1 MQHFNGDAFGAWQEI
16 DTGTRLHAHNGAKQA
31 QVMIATDQV
40 NAVTLRA
47 AIHDGPHHATRLRAF
62 GEEISNQNDARAGKP
77 TIDQEQQLLKL
88 CPTSMNITNGNRG
101 GLGPCR
107 GASCTGIAAR
117 PRRFHGGSVTWKVL
131 QVQ

>member
-1 MQHFNGDAFGAWQEI
+1 MVAAHEI
-16 DTGTRLHAHNGAKQA
+16 HA
-31 QVMIATDQV
+31 M
-40 NAVTLRA
+40 TLRA
-47 AIHDGPHHATRLRAF
+47 AIHDGTHDATRLGSF
-62 GEEISNQNDARAGKP
+62 GEEIPNQNDAGAGKP

-88 CPTSMNITNGNRG
+88 CAASMNITNGNRG

>member
-1 MQHFNGDAFGAWQEI
+1 M
-16 DTGTRLHAHNGAKQA
+16 
-31 QVMIATDQV
+31 VATLEV
-40 NAVTLRA
+40 NSVTLRA
-47 AIHDGPHHATRLRAF
+47 AIHDGTHDPTRLWSL
-62 GEEISNQNDARAGKP
+62 GEQIPNQDDACAGKP

-88 CPTSMNITNGNRG
+88 CAASMNITNGNRG